1 MKTTNEN
8 PILPMDDQPAKPMYI
23 KEQHNHNCQQ
33 FFGPVTGCVFA
44 MPGANVYQTPS
55 GVEPKA
61 SVPENATCNPQLS
74 KENVLQYVMRLHPF
88 HVRKE
93 WQDRYKPLWESI
105 LELPEVAE
113 RICDKGKQKHEH
125 SFNRDLVGNILCLL
139 KLKEVMTCQ
148 ANATR
153 MSEVLEGSKESSI
166 RAKLGEMPAK
176 EVAVAVEGLL
186 PEK

>member
-1 MKTTNEN
+1 MKIEN
-8 PILPMDDQPAKPMYI
+8 
-23 KEQHNHNCQQ
+23 H
-33 FFGPVTGCVFA
+33 FA
-44 MPGANVYQTPS
+44 QGAIVNNGQMNVGGGTIHVHVQ
-55 GVEPKA
+55 GKGQAVE
-61 SVPENATCNPQLS
+61 VQPENATCNPQLS

-93 WQDRYKPLWESI
+93 WQDRYEELWKQI

-176 EVAVAVEGLL
+176 EVTVAVEGLL